1 MKNRK
6 GIILAGGT
14 GSRLY
19 PITLGISKQLLPIYD
34 KPMIYYP
41 LSVLMISG
49 IKEISII
56 STPDDLPLFERLLGD
71 GSQWGIS
78 LNFIVQPSPDGIA
91 QAFILAENFL
101 DGASSALILGDN
113 IFFGNGLSKMLLEA
127 NKNEFEATIFG
138 YHVAEPSRYGV
149 IGFDSEGVVD
159 SLQEKPSEP
168 LSNYVAT
175 GLYFLPSDA
184 SMIAR
189 SVKPSARGELEI
201 LTLLEYYLNA
211 SKLKVQR
218 IGRGHA
224 WLDTGTHESLIDA
237 GNFVKTLQNRQGL
250 QIGNIEEV
258 SYKNGWISKE
268 ILKEHA
274 NRLNATD
281 YGKYLFS
288 IIEETK

>member
-1 MKNRK
+1 
-6 GIILAGGT
+6 
-14 GSRLY
+14 
-19 PITLGISKQLLPIYD
+19 
-34 KPMIYYP
+34 MIYYP

>member
-1 MKNRK
+1 
-6 GIILAGGT
+6 
-14 GSRLY
+14 
-19 PITLGISKQLLPIYD
+19 
-34 KPMIYYP
+34 
-41 LSVLMISG
+41 MISG

-91 QAFILAENFL
+91 QACILAENFL

-127 NKNEFEATIFG
+127 NNNEFEATIFG

-201 LTLLEYYLNA
+201 LTLLEVYLSA

-237 GNFVKTLQNRQGL
+237 GNFVKTLQKRQGL
-250 QIGNIEEV
+250 QIGNIEEI
-258 SYKNGWISKE
+258 SYRNGWINKE
-268 ILKEHA
+268 KLEEHA
-274 NRLNATD
+274 QRLKATD

-288 IIEETK
+288 IVEETK